1 MLDGGDEAGARSS
14 NLKKGSYAL
23 LCFIP
28 DRQGGPPHV
37 AKGMVSE
44 AKVE

>member
-1 MLDGGDEAGARSS
+1 MVDVDLTKSG
-14 NLKKGSYAL
+14 KYAA

-44 AKVE
+44 LTVK

>member
-1 MLDGGDEAGARSS
+1 MVNLD
-14 NLKKGSYAL
+14 LKKGKYAL
-23 LCFIP
+23 VCFIP

-44 AKVE
+44 ATVE

>member
-1 MLDGGDEAGARSS
+1 MVDLDF
-14 NLKKGSYAL
+14 KKSGKYVA

-28 DRQGGPPHV
+28 DRQGGTPHV

-44 AKVE
+44 LTVE